1 MAHYGMKVVRS
12 QDHGEGIALYRKETG
27 LRGIDVLK
35 LIHVYPPQEQYPLA
49 NGRYI
54 NDAPDLFL
62 DIVDILDGNA
72 GDYCAADTAD
82 AGSLPGIPG
91 SAVHLRSLCSHAA
104 RRAADG
110 SGNARRFKDARA
122 LWDKIEK
129 HVLEHIVTPE
139 AQPITDVRRSHNW
152 KKNQPYKGVPANP
165 DAWFVTEVY
174 SRSNPRKDVFKA
186 YRGINAVF
194 DALLHAEDTGE
205 GNIPSSIGQIREAI
219 AENLDYPYY
228 GEIAALLGDSNML
241 VFHNAESL
249 AQWLRSE
256 AGQHDAVFPDT
267 PVEVYT
273 VPDNTLDKD
282 DPRYLPAQLRSAAG
296 HFANIIAPKQ
306 DLRS

>member
-1 MAHYGMKVVRS
+1 MPHYELKMVRS
-12 QDHGEGIALYRKETG
+12 HDHGEDIALYRKEAG
-27 LRGIDVLK
+27 LRGIDALK

-62 DIVDILDGNA
+62 DILDILDGNA
-72 GDYCAADTAD
+72 DDYCAADTAD
-82 AGSLPGIPG
+82 AGSLPGTPG
-91 SAVHLRSLCSHAA
+91 SVVHLRSLCTHAA

-110 SGNARRFKDARA
+110 SGNARRFKDART

-129 HVLEHIVTPE
+129 HVLARIVTPE

-152 KKNQPYKGVPANP
+152 KKNQPYKDIPANP

-174 SRSNPRKDVFKA
+174 SRSNPRKDAVKA

-194 DALLHAEDTGE
+194 EALLRAEGTGDV
-205 GNIPSSIGQIREAI
+205 SSSAGQIREAI

-241 VFHNAESL
+241 VFHNDQPL

-273 VPDNTLDKD
+273 VPDNSIEKD
-282 DPRYLPAQLRSAAG
+282 APRYLPAQMRSSAG

-306 DLRS
+306 DTRSR

>member
-1 MAHYGMKVVRS
+1 MANV
-12 QDHGEGIALYRKETG
+12 
-27 LRGIDVLK
+27 
-35 LIHVYPPQEQYPLA
+35 
-49 NGRYI
+49 RYI

-72 GDYCAADTAD
+72 DGYCAADTAD

-110 SGNARRFKDARA
+110 SGNARRFKDART

-129 HVLEHIVTPE
+129 HVLARIVTPE

-152 KKNQPYKGVPANP
+152 KKNQPYKDIPANP

-174 SRSNPRKDVFKA
+174 SRSNPRKDAVKA

-194 DALLHAEDTGE
+194 EALLRAEGTGDV
-205 GNIPSSIGQIREAI
+205 SSSAGQIREAI
-219 AENLDYPYY
+219 AENFDYPYY

-241 VFHNAESL
+241 VFHNDQSL

-273 VPDNTLDKD
+273 VPDKSLDKD
-282 DPRYLPAQLRSAAG
+282 DPRYLPAQLLSAAG
-296 HFANIIAPKQ
+296 HFANIIAPRQ
-306 DLRS
+306 DTRSR

>member
-1 MAHYGMKVVRS
+1 MPHYELKMVRS
-12 QDHGEGIALYRKETG
+12 HDHGEDIALYRKDAG
-27 LRGIDVLK
+27 LRGIDALE

-72 GDYCAADTAD
+72 DDYCAADTAD

-91 SAVHLRSLCSHAA
+91 SVVHLRSLCAHAA

-194 DALLHAEDTGE
+194 DALLHAEGTGE

-228 GEIAALLGDSNML
+228 GEIAALLRDSNML

-282 DPRYLPAQLRSAAG
+282 DPRYLSAQLRSAAG

>member
-1 MAHYGMKVVRS
+1 MPHYELKMVRS
-12 QDHGEGIALYRKETG
+12 HDHGEDIALYRKEAG
-27 LRGIDVLK
+27 LRGIDALK

-62 DIVDILDGNA
+62 DILDILDGNA
-72 GDYCAADTAD
+72 DDYCAADTAD
-82 AGSLPGIPG
+82 AGSLPGTPG
-91 SAVHLRSLCSHAA
+91 SVVHLRSLCTHAA

-110 SGNARRFKDARA
+110 SGNARRFKDART

-129 HVLEHIVTPE
+129 HVLARIVTPE

-152 KKNQPYKGVPANP
+152 KKNQPYKDIPANP

-174 SRSNPRKDVFKA
+174 SRSNPRKDAVKA

-194 DALLHAEDTGE
+194 EALLRAEGTGDV
-205 GNIPSSIGQIREAI
+205 SSSAGQIREAI

-241 VFHNAESL
+241 VFHNDQPL

-273 VPDNTLDKD
+273 VPDKSLDKD
-282 DPRYLPAQLRSAAG
+282 DPRYLPAQLLSAAG
-296 HFANIIAPKQ
+296 HFANIIAPRQ
-306 DLRS
+306 DTRSR

>member
-1 MAHYGMKVVRS
+1 M
-12 QDHGEGIALYRKETG
+12 
-27 LRGIDVLK
+27 
-35 LIHVYPPQEQYPLA
+35 
-49 NGRYI
+49 
-54 NDAPDLFL
+54 
-62 DIVDILDGNA
+62 
-72 GDYCAADTAD
+72 
-82 AGSLPGIPG
+82 
-91 SAVHLRSLCSHAA
+91 VHLRSLCAHAA

-194 DALLHAEDTGE
+194 DALLHAEGTGE

-228 GEIAALLGDSNML
+228 GEIAALLRDSNML

-282 DPRYLPAQLRSAAG
+282 DPRYLSAQLRSAAG

>member
-1 MAHYGMKVVRS
+1 MPHYELKMVRS
-12 QDHGEGIALYRKETG
+12 HDHGEDIALYRKEAG
-27 LRGIDVLK
+27 LRGIDALK

-62 DIVDILDGNA
+62 DILDILDGNA
-72 GDYCAADTAD
+72 DDYCAAD

>member
-1 MAHYGMKVVRS
+1 MKVVRS

>member
-1 MAHYGMKVVRS
+1 MTHYEMKMVRS
-12 QDHGEGIALYRKETG
+12 HDHGEGIALYRKEAG
-27 LRGIDVLK
+27 LRGIDALK

-49 NGRYI
+49 TSRYI

-72 GDYCAADTAD
+72 DDCCAVNTAD

-91 SAVHLRSLCSHAA
+91 SVVHLRSLCAHAA

-110 SGNARRFKDARA
+110 SGNARRFKDART

-152 KKNQPYKGVPANP
+152 KKNQPYKDIPANP
-165 DAWFVTEVY
+165 DTWFVTEVY
-174 SRSNPRKDVFKA
+174 SRSNPRKDVFRA

-194 DALLHAEDTGE
+194 EALLRAEGTGDV
-205 GNIPSSIGQIREAI
+205 SSSVGQIRGAI

-241 VFHNAESL
+241 VFHNDQSL

-273 VPDNTLDKD
+273 VPDNSIEKD
-282 DPRYLPAQLRSAAG
+282 DPRYLPAQMRSSAG

-306 DLRS
+306 DTRSR

>member
-1 MAHYGMKVVRS
+1 MPHYELKMVRS
-12 QDHGEGIALYRKETG
+12 HDHGEDIALYRKDAG
-27 LRGIDVLK
+27 LRGIDALK

-72 GDYCAADTAD
+72 DDYCAADTAD

-91 SAVHLRSLCSHAA
+91 SVVHLRSLCAHAA

-174 SRSNPRKDVFKA
+174 SRSNPRKDAVKA

-194 DALLHAEDTGE
+194 EALLRAEGTGDV
-205 GNIPSSIGQIREAI
+205 SLSAGQIREAI

-228 GEIAALLGDSNML
+228 GEIAALLRDSNML

-282 DPRYLPAQLRSAAG
+282 DPRYLSAQLRSAAG

>member
-1 MAHYGMKVVRS
+1 MPHYELKMVRS
-12 QDHGEGIALYRKETG
+12 HDHGEDIALYRKDAG
-27 LRGIDVLK
+27 LRGIDALK

-72 GDYCAADTAD
+72 DDYCAADTAD

-91 SAVHLRSLCSHAA
+91 SVVHLRSLCAHAA

-129 HVLEHIVTPE
+129 HVLEHIVTSE

-194 DALLHAEDTGE
+194 DALLHAEGTGE

-228 GEIAALLGDSNML
+228 GEIAALLRDSNML

-282 DPRYLPAQLRSAAG
+282 DPRYLSAQLRSAAG

>member
-1 MAHYGMKVVRS
+1 MQIK
-12 QDHGEGIALYRKETG
+12 T
-27 LRGIDVLK
+27 
-35 LIHVYPPQEQYPLA
+35 
-49 NGRYI
+49 
-54 NDAPDLFL
+54 
-62 DIVDILDGNA
+62 
-72 GDYCAADTAD
+72 
-82 AGSLPGIPG
+82 PG
-91 SAVHLRSLCSHAA
+91 SVVHLRSLCTHAA

-110 SGNARRFKDARA
+110 SGNARRFKDART

-129 HVLEHIVTPE
+129 HVLARIVTPE

-152 KKNQPYKGVPANP
+152 KKNQPYKDIPANP

-174 SRSNPRKDVFKA
+174 SRSNPRKDAVKA

-194 DALLHAEDTGE
+194 EALLRAEGTGDV
-205 GNIPSSIGQIREAI
+205 SSSAGQIREAI

-241 VFHNAESL
+241 VFHNDQSL

-273 VPDNTLDKD
+273 VPDKSLDKD
-282 DPRYLPAQLRSAAG
+282 DPRYLPAQLLSAAG
-296 HFANIIAPKQ
+296 HFANIIAPRQ
-306 DLRS
+306 DTRSR

>member
-1 MAHYGMKVVRS
+1 M
-12 QDHGEGIALYRKETG
+12 
-27 LRGIDVLK
+27 
-35 LIHVYPPQEQYPLA
+35 A

-62 DIVDILDGNA
+62 DIIDILDGNA
-72 GDYCAADTAD
+72 DDYRAADTAD
-82 AGSLPGIPG
+82 GGSLPGTPG
-91 SAVHLRSLCSHAA
+91 PAVHLRSLCSHAA

-152 KKNQPYKGVPANP
+152 KKNQTYKNTPANP

-194 DALLHAEDTGE
+194 DALLHAEGTGE

>member
-1 MAHYGMKVVRS
+1 MPHYELKMVRS
-12 QDHGEGIALYRKETG
+12 HDHGEDIALYRKEAG
-27 LRGIDVLK
+27 LRGIDALK

-62 DIVDILDGNA
+62 DILDILDGNA
-72 GDYCAADTAD
+72 DDYCAADTAD
-82 AGSLPGIPG
+82 AGSLPGTPG
-91 SAVHLRSLCSHAA
+91 SVVHLRSLCTHAA

-110 SGNARRFKDARA
+110 SGNARRFKDART

-129 HVLEHIVTPE
+129 HVLARIVTPE

-152 KKNQPYKGVPANP
+152 KKNQPYKDIPANP

-174 SRSNPRKDVFKA
+174 SRSNPRKDAVKA

-194 DALLHAEDTGE
+194 EALLRAEGTGDV
-205 GNIPSSIGQIREAI
+205 SSSAGQIREAI

-241 VFHNAESL
+241 VFHNDQPL

-273 VPDNTLDKD
+273 VPDNSIEKD
-282 DPRYLPAQLRSAAG
+282 DPRYLPAQMRSSAG

-306 DLRS
+306 DTRSR

>member
-1 MAHYGMKVVRS
+1 MTHYEMKMVRS
-12 QDHGEGIALYRKETG
+12 HDHGEGIALYRKEAG
-27 LRGIDVLK
+27 LRGIDALK

-72 GDYCAADTAD
+72 DDYCAADTAD

-91 SAVHLRSLCSHAA
+91 SVVHLRSLCAHAA

-152 KKNQPYKGVPANP
+152 KKNQPYKGFPANP

-194 DALLHAEDTGE
+194 DALLHAEGTGE

-228 GEIAALLGDSNML
+228 GEIAALLRDSNML

-282 DPRYLPAQLRSAAG
+282 DPRYLSAQLRSAAG

>member
-1 MAHYGMKVVRS
+1 MTHYEMKMVRS
-12 QDHGEGIALYRKETG
+12 HEDGEGIALYRKEAG
-27 LRGIDVLK
+27 LRGIDALK

-54 NDAPDLFL
+54 NDARDLFL
-62 DIVDILDGNA
+62 DIVDILD
-72 GDYCAADTAD
+72 
-82 AGSLPGIPG
+82 AGSLPGHPG
-91 SAVHLRSLCSHAA
+91 SVVHLRSLCTHAA

-110 SGNARRFKDARA
+110 SGNARRFKDART

-129 HVLEHIVTPE
+129 HVLARIVTPE

-152 KKNQPYKGVPANP
+152 KKNQPYKDIPANP

-174 SRSNPRKDVFKA
+174 SRSNPRKDAVKA

-194 DALLHAEDTGE
+194 EALLRAEGTGDV
-205 GNIPSSIGQIREAI
+205 SLSAGQIREAI

-241 VFHNAESL
+241 VFHNDQSL

-273 VPDNTLDKD
+273 VPDKSLDKD
-282 DPRYLPAQLRSAAG
+282 DPRYLPAQLLSAAG
-296 HFANIIAPKQ
+296 HFANIIAPRQ
-306 DLRS
+306 DTRSR

>member
-1 MAHYGMKVVRS
+1 MKVVRS

-27 LRGIDVLK
+27 LRGIDALK

-62 DIVDILDGNA
+62 DILDILDGNA
-72 GDYCAADTAD
+72 DDYCAADTAD

>member
-12 QDHGEGIALYRKETG
+12 QDHGEDIALYRKETG

-72 GDYCAADTAD
+72 DDYRAVDTAD
-82 AGSLPGIPG
+82 AGSLPGHPG
-91 SAVHLRSLCSHAA
+91 SVVHLRSLCTHAA

-110 SGNARRFKDARA
+110 SGNARRFKDART

-129 HVLEHIVTPE
+129 HVLARIVTPE

-152 KKNQPYKGVPANP
+152 KKNQPYKDIPANP

-174 SRSNPRKDVFKA
+174 SRSNPRKDAVKA

-194 DALLHAEDTGE
+194 DALLRAESTGDV
-205 GNIPSSIGQIREAI
+205 SSSAGQIREAI

-241 VFHNAESL
+241 VFHNDQSL

-273 VPDNTLDKD
+273 VPDKSLDKD
-282 DPRYLPAQLRSAAG
+282 DPRYLPAQLLSAAG

-306 DLRS
+306 DLHSR